1 MAMVIRHDETMYNT
15 YSALKKHSSAFDKYF
30 SQVITGTKIKNPSDD
45 ASGYSISE
53 RMRVQLYGLS
63 HDKINLQNGNALLA
77 VAAEGIN
84 NVVEELRSLKELA
97 VMAANDTNGDRDHMS
112 IQKEL
117 EARKGTID
125 LIANNTNY
133 NGITLL
139 DGTYSQKLSDDGVAN
154 GRPLIVHHGT
164 ESGQNI
170 WLFLE
175 SMRTEDLKEKI
186 LDAEGNFKNAKDI
199 EDLKALNSSLEKQ
212 DELKKI
218 LQQADGLSVNEISLA
233 DNLNS
238 RVAMRVI
245 EGALDMALNDS
256 TTIGAY
262 QHRMEYSLSNVLTME
277 ENVQSAES
285 RIRDTDMAMAM
296 MGFAKNRMLVEASTT
311 LLSQANHDASDV
323 IGLLQ

>member
-1 MAMVIRHDETMYNT
+1 MAMVVRHNDSMYHT
-15 YSALKKHSSAFDKYF
+15 YSMLNKHSSAFDKYF
-30 SQVITGTKIKNPSDD
+30 SQVISGTKIKNASDD

-53 RMRVQLYGLS
+53 RMRVQLYGLA
-63 HDKINLQNGNALLA
+63 HDKTNIQNGNALLS

-84 NVVEELRSLKELA
+84 NVVEELRSLRELA
-97 VMAANDTNGDRDHMS
+97 VRAANDTNGDRDHMS

-125 LIANNTNY
+125 LLANNTNY

-139 DGTYSQKLSDDGVAN
+139 DGTYAQKLSNGVAE
-154 GRPLIVHHGT
+154 GKPLVVHHGT

-175 SMRTEDLKEKI
+175 SMRTEDLKESI
-186 LDAEGNFKNAKDI
+186 LDAEGNFKNAKDL
-199 EDLKALNSSLEKQ
+199 EDLKALNDSLEKQ

-218 LQQADGLSVNEISLA
+218 LQKADGLSINQISLA
-233 DNLNS
+233 DNINS

-245 EGALDMALNDS
+245 EGALDMALNDA

-285 RIRDTDMAMAM
+285 RIRDTDMATAM
-296 MGFAKNRMLVEASTT
+296 MGFAKNRMLVDASSS
-311 LLSQANHDASDV
+311 LLAQANHNASDV